1 MPSGVT
7 HDRITLWILPWVAGI
22 TYGLTRSGE
31 LSLILA
37 GGVLFSGMMFGP
49 DLDIDSIQ
57 YKRWGIFKPIW
68 LPYRKFLSHRSIWS
82 HGLII
87 GTCIRLLY
95 LFSIVAA
102 ISIFIVAIAQ
112 LIFGFNWNW
121 QVFVRAKFTLLK
133 NQYLRETIV
142 FLIGLEIGAMSHTF
156 SDWFSSYRKVRL
168 KNKLVKTQT
177 ALRKRRNA
185 KIYQKKK

>member
-22 TYGLTRSGE
+22 AYGLTRSGE

-49 DLDIDSIQ
+49 DLDINSIQ

-68 LPYRKFLSHRSIWS
+68 LLYRKFMPHRSILS
-82 HGLII
+82 HGPII

-95 LFSIVAA
+95 LFSIVAV
-102 ISIFIVAIAQ
+102 ISILAVAIAQ
-112 LIFGFNWNW
+112 LIWGFDWNW
-121 QVFVRAKFTLLK
+121 QDFVREKFTLLR
-133 NQYLRETIV
+133 NQYLREVVV
-142 FLIGLEIGAMSHTF
+142 FLIGLEVGAMSHSF
-156 SDWFSSYRKVRL
+156 SDWFNSKRKLRL
-168 KNKLVKTQT
+168 KNKLAKSKAVTE
-177 ALRKRRNA
+177 KRRQA

>member
-22 TYGLTRSGE
+22 AYGLTRSGE

-49 DLDIDSIQ
+49 DLDINSIQ

-68 LPYRKFLSHRSIWS
+68 LPYRKFMPHRSFLSH
-82 HGLII
+82 GPII

-95 LFSIVAA
+95 LFLIIA
-102 ISIFIVAIAQ
+102 IAGIFAVAIAQ
-112 LIFGFNWNW
+112 LIWGFDWNW
-121 QVFVRAKFTLLK
+121 QDFVREKFTLLR
-133 NQYLRETIV
+133 NQYRQETIV
-142 FLIGLEIGAMSHTF
+142 FLIGLEVGAMSHSF
-156 SDWFSSYRKVRL
+156 SDWFSSRRKLRH
-168 KNKLVKTQT
+168 KNKLAKTEAAT
-177 ALRKRRNA
+177 TKRRKA

>member
-7 HDRITLWILPWVAGI
+7 HDRITLWILPWVTGI

-31 LSLILA
+31 LSLIFA

-49 DLDIDSIQ
+49 DLDINSIQ
-57 YKRWGIFKPIW
+57 YKRWGILKPIW
-68 LPYRKFLSHRSIWS
+68 LPYRKFMAHRSILS

-95 LFSIVAA
+95 LFVIVAV
-102 ISIFIVAIAQ
+102 ISIFTVAIAQ

-121 QVFVRAKFTLLK
+121 HNFVRQRFSLLT
-133 NQYLRETIV
+133 NQYRRETIV
-142 FLIGLEIGAMSHTF
+142 LLVGLEVGAMSHSF
-156 SDWFSSYRKVRL
+156 SDWFSSYRKLRH
-168 KNKLVKTQT
+168 KKKLAKT
-177 ALRKRRNA
+177 AARKRKA
-185 KIYQKKK
+185 KIYQNKK

>member
-7 HDRITLWILPWVAGI
+7 HDRITLWILPLVTGI

-37 GGVLFSGMMFGP
+37 GGFLFSGMMFGP
-49 DLDIDSIQ
+49 DLDINSIQ

-68 LPYRKFLSHRSIWS
+68 LPYRKFMPHRSILS
-82 HGLII
+82 HGPII

-95 LFSIVAA
+95 LFLIIA
-102 ISIFIVAIAQ
+102 IAGIFAVAIAQ
-112 LIFGFNWNW
+112 LIWGFDWNW
-121 QVFVRAKFTLLK
+121 QDFVREKFTLLR
-133 NQYLRETIV
+133 NQYRQETIV
-142 FLIGLEIGAMSHTF
+142 FLIGLEVGAMSHSF
-156 SDWFSSYRKVRL
+156 SDWFSSRRKLRH
-168 KNKLVKTQT
+168 KNKLAKTEAAT
-177 ALRKRRNA
+177 TKRRKA